1 MRALLRSM
9 TGYGRA
15 VASVGDRTATVEVR
29 SVNHR
34 YLDLVVRLPR
44 SLGGLEERVRST
56 VQQRFERGRIEIAV
70 TVEEHGAADRRVEI
84 DRGLL
89 LALRAALEEARAALG
104 TAEPVTLSHVLSVP
118 EVLRVEEPAPD
129 LDAWWGVVS
138 QALGQALESV
148 VAMRAREGQ
157 ALAADI
163 LHRLGR
169 LEELAQQV
177 RERAPAVVQEA
188 EARLSQRLAELLPQ
202 GVDPQRLA
210 QEVAIM
216 ADRCDI
222 SEELARIGSHLRQ
235 LRDLAADAAPAG
247 RKMDFLLQEL
257 NREWN
262 TIGSKAADARISQ
275 WVVEAKAE
283 LEKIREQVQNIE

>member
-1 MRALLRSM
+1 MLRSM

-15 VASVGDRTATVEVR
+15 VASVGDRSATVEVR

-34 YLDLVVRLPR
+34 YLDLVVRMPR
-44 SLGGLEERVRST
+44 GLGGLEERVRST
-56 VQQRFERGRIEIAV
+56 VQQRFERGRIEITV
-70 TVEEHGAADRRVEI
+70 TVEDHGASDRRVKI

-89 LALRAALEEARAALG
+89 LALRAALEEARAVLG
-104 TAEPVTLSHVLSVP
+104 TAEPVTLSHVLSIP
-118 EVLRVEEPAPD
+118 EVLQVEEPAPD
-129 LDAWWGVVS
+129 LEAWWDVVS
-138 QALGQALESV
+138 QALAQALDSV

-163 LHRLGR
+163 LIRLDR
-169 LEELAQQV
+169 LEELAQRV

-188 EARLSQRLAELLPQ
+188 AVRLSQRLSELVPQ

-210 QEVAIM
+210 QEVAII
-216 ADRCDI
+216 ADRCDV

-235 LRDLAADAAPAG
+235 LRDLTAQAAPAG

-262 TIGSKAADARISQ
+262 TIGSKAADAQISQ